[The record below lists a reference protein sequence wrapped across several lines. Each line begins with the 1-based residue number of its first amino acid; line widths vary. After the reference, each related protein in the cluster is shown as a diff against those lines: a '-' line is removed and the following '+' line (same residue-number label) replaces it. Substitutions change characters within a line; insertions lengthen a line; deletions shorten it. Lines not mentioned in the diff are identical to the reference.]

1 MSNALNSVATQSP
14 SAKDVKDNIL
24 KASNPKAVAT
34 GKAVAKLEAKHGSDR
49 LKMYE
54 RLHGEV
60 KGFKNDYKA
69 YTDFRL
75 TFAMAYADAK
85 DVKVDSGRK
94 TFDRWI
100 KDMMAE
106 TSDNGNKLFKF
117 EIPIR
122 PIKPESQIKN
132 EKRAEAK
139 AEDADGSE
147 AIAEELSNALDIAV
161 GRRDEI
167 RQEIANHIKVCRSA
181 KIKPNLSDLNK
192 LLALAKKLH

>member
-1 MSNALNSVATQSP
+1 MSNALRSVATQSP
-14 SAKDVKDNIL
+14 SAKDVKDNTL
-24 KASNPKAVAT
+24 KAANPKAVAT

-54 RLHGEV
+54 RLHSEI

-69 YTDFRL
+69 YIDFRL

-85 DVKVDSGRK
+85 DVKVDSARK

-122 PIKPESQIKN
+122 PIKPESEIKN
-132 EKRAEAK
+132 EKRAEAR
-139 AEDADGSE
+139 AEDTDGSE
-147 AIAEELSNALDIAV
+147 AIATEQAKAMALYRETRQKIADALMAHGKACDKNNIAPKQSALDKML
-161 GRRDEI
+161 
-167 RQEIANHIKVCRSA
+167 EIARK
-181 KIKPNLSDLNK
+181 LS
-192 LLALAKKLH
+192 

>member
-14 SAKDVKDNIL
+14 SAKDVKDNTL

-122 PIKPESQIKN
+122 PIKPESAIKN
-132 EKRAEAK
+132 EQRAEAK
-139 AEDADGSE
+139 AEDADGSQAKADE
-147 AIAEELSNALDIAV
+147 QTMAMALYRETRQKIADALMAHGKACDKNKIAPNQSALDKMLAIAQKLS
-161 GRRDEI
+161 
-167 RQEIANHIKVCRSA
+167 
-181 KIKPNLSDLNK
+181 
-192 LLALAKKLH
+192 

>member
-1 MSNALNSVATQSP
+1 MSNALNSVATKSS

-34 GKAVAKLEAKHGSDR
+34 GKAVAKLEAKHGNDR
-49 LKMYE
+49 LKMFE
-54 RLHGEV
+54 RLHGEI

-85 DVKVDSGRK
+85 GVKLDSGRK
-94 TFDRWI
+94 TFDRWVEG
-100 KDMMAE
+100 MMAE

-122 PIKPESQIKN
+122 PIKPESEIKN

-139 AEDADGSE
+139 AEDADGSQAKADE
-147 AIAEELSNALDIAV
+147 HAKAMALYRETRQKIADALMAHGKACDKNKIAPKQSALDKMLVIA
-161 GRRDEI
+161 
-167 RQEIANHIKVCRSA
+167 QK
-181 KIKPNLSDLNK
+181 LS
-192 LLALAKKLH
+192 